1 VTPIRPEE
9 LKRRQTIAAGWPVGL
24 TSYRL
29 GSRWHCTADNV
40 SPGAVI
46 ARTTG
51 PTREAAED
59 MALSRAQELLSH
71 TKVHRLAATKHQ

>member
-1 VTPIRPEE
+1 MRPEE
-9 LKRRQTIAAGWPVGL
+9 LKKRQTIAAGWSLGV

-29 GSRWHCTADNV
+29 GSTWHCTADNV

-59 MALSRAQELLSH
+59 KALSRAEELLRH
-71 TKVHRLAATKHQ
+71 TKVQRPATTQHQ